1 MRRGDG
7 YVGDVGTALLGQ
19 PYVRGKMAHAVG
31 TQRCLTDAFGE
42 KTGLALL
49 YLAMHQ
55 AVRGEPLYLAEA
67 GPPILKQT

>member
-1 MRRGDG
+1 
-7 YVGDVGTALLGQ
+7 
-19 PYVRGKMAHAVG
+19 MAHAVG